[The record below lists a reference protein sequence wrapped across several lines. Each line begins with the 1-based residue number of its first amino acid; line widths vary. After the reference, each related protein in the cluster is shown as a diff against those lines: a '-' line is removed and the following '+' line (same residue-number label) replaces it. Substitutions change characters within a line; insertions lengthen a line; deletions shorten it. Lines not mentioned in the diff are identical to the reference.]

1 MKEHDLFLVD
11 DRIVPEMPRVLGKQW
26 LQAKKSPI
34 PVTLK
39 RVDLKAE
46 LERAISSTYLR
57 INKGTSVAVKIGSLA
72 EHTAAQ
78 LRENLL
84 AAIPHLAVRL
94 PMGGWDNVQS
104 LHIKTTSSAALPL
117 WNCALD
123 LPGEESKEGRFFVAD
138 VNEDEVEAKK
148 QAKKE
153 KEERIKA
160 KKTRK
165 LGGPVSAS
173 QLAIEA
179 GGEEE
184 ESEEEEDA
192 NASAAD
198 LMAATVETQ
207 DGSDEDDDDDASP
220 ALEDIDE
227 SLVVP
232 PSPSSSAVASPKPK
246 AKASK
251 DKKQRADAPS
261 TKKTASSTSRKMK
274 GLEAV
279 KGMPRKVKQK

>member
-26 LQAKKSPI
+26 LQAKRSPI

-160 KKTRK
+160 KKARK

-179 GGEEE
+179 GGEDE
-184 ESEEEEDA
+184 ESADEEG

-198 LMAATVETQ
+198 LTAATVETQ
-207 DGSDEDDDDDASP
+207 DSSDEEDDEESP

-232 PSPSSSAVASPKPK
+232 PSPSSSAAASPKPK

-251 DKKQRADAPS
+251 DKKQKADAS
-261 TKKTASSTSRKMK
+261 SSKKTVSSTSKKMK